1 VARRKDPGF
10 ALDRTVT
17 HRLHTLNKLTD
28 QATQLAYTEA
38 TGLPLSDARC
48 LGAIGAFAPLSV
60 NELARRSNL
69 DKGQASRAAQSL
81 VEQGLV
87 RKEASPDDAR
97 SVVLSL
103 TREGTRAWQR
113 VMDVIARRNEQITA
127 CLSDAERAVLAELLD
142 KLLAHAHQ
150 LAGADGAPTGN
161 E

>member
-1 VARRKDPGF
+1 M
-10 ALDRTVT
+10 
-17 HRLHTLNKLTD
+17 HTLNKLTD

-81 VEQGLV
+81 VDQGLV
-87 RKEASPDDAR
+87 RKEPSPDDAR

-103 TREGTRAWQR
+103 TREGGKVWQR

-127 CLSDAERAVLAELLD
+127 CLDDAERAALTDLLD
-142 KLLAHAHQ
+142 KLLAHAHV
-150 LAGADGAPTGN
+150 LAASGGGEED
-161 E
+161 